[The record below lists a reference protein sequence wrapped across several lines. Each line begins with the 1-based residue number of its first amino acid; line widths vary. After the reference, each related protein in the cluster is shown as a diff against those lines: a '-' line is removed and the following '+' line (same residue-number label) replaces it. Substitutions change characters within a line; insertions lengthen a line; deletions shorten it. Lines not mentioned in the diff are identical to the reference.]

1 MTNFI
6 THPFAKMNN
15 RSIVKNHENPQTLG
29 KFQDPSPPPPPLPPL
44 PFHVD
49 FIVARPLNE
58 FAFDF

>member
-29 KFQDPSPPPPPLPPL
+29 KFQDPSPPPPPSPSSTPL
-44 PFHVD
+44 PCGLHSCK
-49 FIVARPLNE
+49 APK
-58 FAFDF
+58 

>member
-29 KFQDPSPPPPPLPPL
+29 KFQDPSPPPPPPSPSSTPL
-44 PFHVD
+44 PCGLHSCK
-49 FIVARPLNE
+49 APK
-58 FAFDF
+58 